1 MNLNSDFDSLC
12 IAMGMGH
19 PEVVAPDPREYPGD
33 VEWWRSGFDAYARGH
48 PKSRADAPLDEAR
61 SWWHGFITARTA
73 DLIGAAVPQS
83 YLPDLGAKE
92 GPWADRFWGT
102 STEEEM
108 EVEEES
114 SSLSVAEQWD
124 GAETEEEVAHDL
136 CPFSDRSE
144 LREAWLD
151 GFLARNGGLTFAA
164 DYGGPDDDRMDALR
178 DGRRV
183 RGLFERGEIGP
194 PQVDAG

>member
-12 IAMGMGH
+12 IAMGLGY

-33 VEWWRSGFDAYARGH
+33 VEWWRSGFHAYARDH
-48 PKSRADAPLDEAR
+48 PKSRADAPLREAK
-61 SWWHGFITARTA
+61 SWWHGYITARTA

-102 STEEEM
+102 STEETE
-108 EVEEES
+108 EVEEPS
-114 SSLSVAEQWD
+114 SPSVAEQWD
-124 GAETEEEVAHDL
+124 GAETEKEVADDL
-136 CPFSDRSE
+136 CPFSNRSE

-151 GFLARNGGLTFAA
+151 GFLVRNGGLNFAA
-164 DYGGPDDDRMDALR
+164 DYGGHDGDRMAALR
-178 DGRRV
+178 DGQRV
-183 RGLFERGEIGP
+183 RGLFERGEVELP
-194 PQVDAG
+194 EAEAG